1 VKFVIAA
8 VVLIGGIALAA
19 VLLRSPS
26 SQVVQLESTSAAKN
40 AANSSATEV
49 KTAPIAKPVEL
60 DSTPKPRPTEPIRPR
75 QQPAPP
81 VQSDDLLEPEGPS
94 NNDSSTTSSPAQ
106 RSAPTRA
113 EETST
118 EAAVQTPASST
129 SKLAVRLEAGSWR
142 LQAGAFRT
150 ENNAVIMKERLESSG
165 LKAVVARGA
174 DGIYRVL
181 VGEYFSSNAAKAD
194 AERVANLLK

>member
-1 VKFVIAA
+1 MKFVIAA

-19 VLLRSPS
+19 VLLRSSS
-26 SQVVQLESTSAAKN
+26 SQVVQLEATSTS
-40 AANSSATEV
+40 NSTPDAMQT
-49 KTAPIAKPVEL
+49 TPIAKPLEL
-60 DSTPKPRPTEPIRPR
+60 ENTPKPRPTEPIRPR
-75 QQPAPP
+75 EQLAPP
-81 VQSDDLLEPEGPS
+81 VQSDDLEPETPLSEAS
-94 NNDSSTTSSPAQ
+94 NS
-106 RSAPTRA
+106 RRTRTQEVRTETPIA
-113 EETST
+113 TST
-118 EAAVQTPASST
+118 P

-150 ENNAVIMKERLESSG
+150 ESNAIVMKERLDAGG

-194 AERVANLLK
+194 SERVAELLK